1 MRSVLPGSLR
11 YLHGSRRT
19 WVVDDREI
27 SLAVAD
33 RTSASSGSASITVT
47 STGGPAGGGGQ
58 RGREQRLP
66 GRWET

>member
-47 STGGPAGGGGQ
+47 STGWPAAAVSTGASSGS
-58 RGREQRLP
+58 P
-66 GRWET
+66 GAGKR